1 MKVLDGFFFL
11 KKWQTIYI
19 LFKKPLK
26 KQKFQDDDEEI
37 PKAFNRIITRILAVI
52 EIMVEFSVTLLKI
65 FQAIKEQN
73 LWNVPIW
80 MPLST
85 SLDGEK
91 KRSVLGWEEKQK
103 NWIEMQKEEDE
114 GRHRGN
120 LFDSLFFTE
129 NRRYDKMNK

>member
-1 MKVLDGFFFL
+1 
-11 KKWQTIYI
+11 
-19 LFKKPLK
+19 
-26 KQKFQDDDEEI
+26 
-37 PKAFNRIITRILAVI
+37 
-52 EIMVEFSVTLLKI
+52 MVEFSVTLLKI

-114 GRHRGN
+114 
-120 LFDSLFFTE
+120 E